1 MVKMMKIDLLK
12 FRNKLVQEHKTNRR
26 VAEAL
31 MDRNGCI
38 DKDKIISY
46 TRASTLAE
54 VYYDLI
60 TLMDDCKID

>member
-1 MVKMMKIDLLK
+1 MMKIDLLK
-12 FRNKLVQEHKTNRR
+12 FRNKLVQEHKTNRK

-31 MDRNGCI
+31 MDRNGSI
-38 DKDKIISY
+38 DSNKVIQY
-46 TRASTLAE
+46 TRASTLAA